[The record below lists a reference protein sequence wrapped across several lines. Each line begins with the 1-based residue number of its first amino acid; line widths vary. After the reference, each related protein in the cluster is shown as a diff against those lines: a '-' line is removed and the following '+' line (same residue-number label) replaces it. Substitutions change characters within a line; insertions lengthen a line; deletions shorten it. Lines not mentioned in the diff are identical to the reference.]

1 MREKMQRKSKKG
13 LTIRKKES
21 IIHEVK
27 QRRSSASHLIAWANR
42 VNTVSKAGVYSVFL
56 CAADFFRR
64 FFFLRESA
72 CGDSIFGRCLT
83 ITELMI
89 NEQIRDKEIRLVD
102 ENGEQLGIVS
112 SKEAQKIADEKK
124 LDLVKIAPTAKPPV
138 CRIMDYGKY
147 KFDQAKKEKEARKKQ
162 KTVDVKELRLS
173 PSIDTHDIQVKIK
186 KANEFLKDG
195 DKVKVSIRFRGR
207 EIGHSKA
214 GMTIMENFAKATEEF
229 GVIDKQPKMEGKSLV
244 MFLAPK
250 G

>member
-1 MREKMQRKSKKG
+1 M
-13 LTIRKKES
+13 
-21 IIHEVK
+21 
-27 QRRSSASHLIAWANR
+27 
-42 VNTVSKAGVYSVFL
+42 
-56 CAADFFRR
+56 
-64 FFFLRESA
+64 
-72 CGDSIFGRCLT
+72 T

-89 NEQIRDKEIRLVD
+89 NEQIRDKEIRLID

-112 SKEAQKIADEKK
+112 SREAQKIADERK

-173 PSIDTHDIQVKIK
+173 PSIDTHDVQVKVK

-195 DKVKVSIRFRGR
+195 DKVKISIRFRGR
-207 EIGHSKA
+207 EIGHSKV
-214 GMTIMENFAKATEEF
+214 GMQIMEDFAKATEEF
-229 GVIDKQPKMEGKSLV
+229 GTVDKQPKMEGKSLV

-250 G
+250 N

>member
-1 MREKMQRKSKKG
+1 M
-13 LTIRKKES
+13 
-21 IIHEVK
+21 
-27 QRRSSASHLIAWANR
+27 AWANR
-42 VNTVSKAGVYSVFL
+42 LIQYPNRGLLCFSV
-56 CAADFFRR
+56 CGGFFRR
-64 FFFLRESA
+64 FSFFGKVA
-72 CGDSIFGRCLT
+72 CGHSLFGRCLT

-89 NEQIRDKEIRLVD
+89 NEQIRDKEIRLID

-112 SKEAQKIADEKK
+112 SREAQKIADERK

-173 PSIDTHDIQVKIK
+173 PSIDTHDVQVKVK

-195 DKVKVSIRFRGR
+195 DKVKISIRFRGR
-207 EIGHSKA
+207 EIGHSKV
-214 GMTIMENFAKATEEF
+214 GMQIMEDFAKATEEF
-229 GVIDKQPKMEGKSLV
+229 GTVDKQPKMEGKSLV

-250 G
+250 N